1 LDNYFI
7 RQRSYPFDREP
18 LQYSVNMLHHSRIRA
33 RWCNGIMA
41 KKRGIFLLTFNS
53 VNYRYITGTGFPISK
68 SRKPKSP
75 EFNEFILK
83 MSYPLPGIRGKN
95 EMDI

>member
-1 LDNYFI
+1 M
-7 RQRSYPFDREP
+7 EP
-18 LQYSVNMLHHSRIRA
+18 
-33 RWCNGIMA
+33 
-41 KKRGIFLLTFNS
+41 IFLVPGRDSGFYL
-53 VNYRYITGTGFPISK
+53 YITIEGFPISK

-83 MSYPLPGIRGKN
+83 MSYPLPGIRGKK